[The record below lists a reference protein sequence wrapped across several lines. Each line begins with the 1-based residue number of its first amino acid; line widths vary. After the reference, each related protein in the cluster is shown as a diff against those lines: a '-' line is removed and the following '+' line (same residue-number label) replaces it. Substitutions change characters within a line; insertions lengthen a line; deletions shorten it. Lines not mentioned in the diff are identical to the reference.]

1 MNKSLSRRAFLRTS
15 IASGASL
22 AAAAA
27 GAAPAGIY
35 RPGTYSAKASGIGEV
50 TVTMTFD
57 ADRIID
63 VVLDVSHETPG
74 IGQAAADTLKKNLMA
89 AQAAEID
96 GVSGATIT
104 SKAVSKAA
112 AKCIAQAKGEIP
124 VEVISDK
131 KADEDDG
138 DWLGKEPE
146 IAEKDIVAT
155 HETDI
160 LVVGCGTGG
169 LFAVAAAAEAGGKVI
184 GIDRFAVGTGIR
196 EDLGAID
203 SRYQKAWGTK
213 IDKFEFITM
222 ATQYA
227 GGHIQQDLVKLWCDK
242 SGEAIDWVGDRLAE
256 RNIEL
261 WHESGDKND
270 ETRYKHFAIGHS
282 PKLPIDP
289 KTGKFKITLAQVVEQ
304 YAAKKGARFDYNTK
318 MVKLEKKN
326 GRVTGVIAENAD
338 GKYVRYNAAKGVV
351 VATGGYA
358 QNWKMME
365 ALQPWNLRI
374 IGRSGAG
381 KSTLVRCINL
391 LNRPSEGTVTV
402 DGKNLTELSE
412 DELRESRRSIGM
424 IFQHFNLLSSRTVY
438 DNVALPL
445 ELVGTPKNVIREK
458 VEPLLKLVGLTEHA
472 HKYPSQLS
480 GGQKQRVGIAR
491 ALTNDPKVLLS
502 DEATSALDPETT
514 VATLAL
520 LKRINKELGLTIV
533 MITHEMQVVKQ
544 ICERV
549 VVMNYGKIVEQG
561 KVVDIFMSPQHETTK
576 ALIGNVM
583 ARDMPASILD
593 RFRKARENHPNSD
606 AVYLL
611 RLAFSG
617 NEVTRPVISECSRRF
632 NLDFNIL
639 RGTVDDV
646 QGQTLGSLTVLI
658 EAESS
663 VFIEAEIGRA
673 SCRER
678 V

>member
-1 MNKSLSRRAFLRTS
+1 MIKLDHITQTYKTPEGREFKALDDVS
-15 IASGASL
+15 IE
-22 AAAAA
+22 
-27 GAAPAGIY
+27 I
-35 RPGTYSAKASGIGEV
+35 RPG
-50 TVTMTFD
+50 
-57 ADRIID
+57 
-63 VVLDVSHETPG
+63 
-74 IGQAAADTLKKNLMA
+74 
-89 AQAAEID
+89 EIF
-96 GVSGATIT
+96 G
-104 SKAVSKAA
+104 
-112 AKCIAQAKGEIP
+112 
-124 VEVISDK
+124 
-131 KADEDDG
+131 
-138 DWLGKEPE
+138 
-146 IAEKDIVAT
+146 
-155 HETDI
+155 
-160 LVVGCGTGG
+160 
-169 LFAVAAAAEAGGKVI
+169 
-184 GIDRFAVGTGIR
+184 
-196 EDLGAID
+196 
-203 SRYQKAWGTK
+203 
-213 IDKFEFITM
+213 
-222 ATQYA
+222 
-227 GGHIQQDLVKLWCDK
+227 
-242 SGEAIDWVGDRLAE
+242 
-256 RNIEL
+256 
-261 WHESGDKND
+261 
-270 ETRYKHFAIGHS
+270 
-282 PKLPIDP
+282 
-289 KTGKFKITLAQVVEQ
+289 
-304 YAAKKGARFDYNTK
+304 
-318 MVKLEKKN
+318 
-326 GRVTGVIAENAD
+326 
-338 GKYVRYNAAKGVV
+338 
-351 VATGGYA
+351 
-358 QNWKMME
+358 
-365 ALQPWNLRI
+365 I

-611 RLAFSG
+611 RLAFLG

-663 VFIEAEIGRA
+663 VFIEAVNFLRENGVVVEEIND
-673 SCRER
+673 
-678 V
+678 VK